1 MVFIVCLY
9 LWDHRC
15 DNDFIENI
23 LAVYDT
29 LEKAVD
35 YTCSLELQNQY
46 HYLEIEQIELHKKL
60 YSFDKHGKK
69 IL

>member
-1 MVFIVCLY
+1 MVYITCLY
-9 LWDHRC
+9 MWDHRC

-29 LEKAVD
+29 LEKAVE
-35 YTCSLELQNQY
+35 YSKTYNLGRYQYIEIVEMELEV
-46 HYLEIEQIELHKKL
+46 KL
-60 YSFDKHGKK
+60 GSYDKDGKK

>member
-9 LWDHRC
+9 MWDHRC

-29 LEKAVD
+29 LEKAVE
-35 YTCSLELQNQY
+35 YTCSFELQNQY
-46 HYLEIEQIELHKKL
+46 HYLEIEQIELDKKL
-60 YSFDKHGKK
+60 DSFDKHGKK